1 MVNNMNDTLLLDAIE
16 RYRSGE
22 MSPQEITFFEELRKN
37 NPEID
42 EFAAEHNF
50 FLGELDKLSE
60 IRSFRQ
66 NLNEVESKLTNEGI
80 ISEKNSKGK
89 AKLVYLWSRYRR
101 TITVAAAIAGIVSI
115 STATIVSMY
124 SEKKKV
130 EALTPLVS
138 HQINILESKVK
149 QLENTLND
157 GSVTIKKPSKPKFE
171 ANFRA
176 TGFLLDGNGYIITNA
191 HVVNDARNI
200 IVENKKGDQFSANA
214 VYLNI
219 ISDLAILKITDT
231 SFKKVTNLPYT
242 FPKYS
247 AELGEHIFTL
257 GYPREEVVYGE
268 GYLSAKSGFFGD
280 TTSYQISI
288 SANPGNSGGPI
299 INKNGEII
307 GIISSKETNADG
319 VVFAIKSKNI
329 YNALKELKDK
339 DTKNDSSINIKLP
352 SVNSLKGIDR
362 EHQIQKLED
371 FVYKV
376 KGN

>member
-89 AKLVYLWSRYRR
+89 AKLVYLCSRYRR